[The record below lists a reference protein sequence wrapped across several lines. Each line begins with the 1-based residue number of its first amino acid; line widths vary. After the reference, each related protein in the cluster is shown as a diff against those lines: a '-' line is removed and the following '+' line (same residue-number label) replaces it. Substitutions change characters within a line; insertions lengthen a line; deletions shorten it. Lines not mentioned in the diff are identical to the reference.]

1 MKSSIFNIFHSY
13 TTLLPGDLRDCLD
26 PTNAT
31 DPTCV
36 GGLAA
41 VSSIIRH
48 SQLRGD
54 GPAIHRPKMDRQSK
68 FVQMHP
74 EGWGVNRLIAHDYF
88 GYDSFFAPP
97 SLFTDERRLGNIE
110 LLMEGFQPLMTN
122 IDLTPTSM

>member
-13 TTLLPGDLRDCLD
+13 TTLLPGDLRDSLD

-97 SLFTDERRLGNIE
+97 SLFTD
-110 LLMEGFQPLMTN
+110 
-122 IDLTPTSM
+122 

>member
-1 MKSSIFNIFHSY
+1 M
-13 TTLLPGDLRDCLD
+13 
-26 PTNAT
+26 
-31 DPTCV
+31 